1 MLTCLLICLWTPKNE
16 QQWCANIHRSS
27 SQKVWNVK
35 ERRAAADLLHSL
47 NKTSFLP
54 SGHKSA
60 EMNTQS
66 QSSYVWLKVN
76 PRIVWA
82 VSNAA
87 AEGGVTTWL
96 PCVNIISFYYLE
108 PNTRCHL
115 FVNVLVVKS
124 MSMFTGETGNDV
136 GSLAPGLWKAR
147 CAVTEASVLSS
158 NQLLC
163 FFIIYYNVELKWGVY
178 SAL

>member
-1 MLTCLLICLWTPKNE
+1 MCKHPQEQLSEGLKCKGTASCSGSAPLFEQNELFAFRTQICWNEHAEPELIRLVEGQPPYSLGRFK
-16 QQWCANIHRSS
+16 RSS
-27 SQKVWNVK
+27 W
-35 ERRAAADLLHSL
+35 RR
-47 NKTSFLP
+47 
-54 SGHKSA
+54 
-60 EMNTQS
+60 
-66 QSSYVWLKVN
+66 
-76 PRIVWA
+76 
-82 VSNAA
+82 SNC
-87 AEGGVTTWL
+87 TWL
-96 PCVNIISFYYLE
+96 PCVDIISFYYLE